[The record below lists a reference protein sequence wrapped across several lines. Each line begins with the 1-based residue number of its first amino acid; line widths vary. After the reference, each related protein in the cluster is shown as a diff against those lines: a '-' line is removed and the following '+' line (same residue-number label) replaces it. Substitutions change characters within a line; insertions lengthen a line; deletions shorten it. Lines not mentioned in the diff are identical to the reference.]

1 MAIYINGSACISH
14 FNTLDENFFFE
25 DVSPVPTSNQ
35 LQATEP
41 DYKEYIQPVNL
52 LRRMSHVV
60 KMGVS
65 AALQSIKNSNTEKV
79 EAIVIGTGI
88 GCYEDTDKFLR
99 SLIENNEELLTPT
112 SFIQSTHNTV
122 AGQIALMIKCYGY
135 NFTYVHQNLSFE
147 YALLDAMMLLND
159 KEENNII
166 VGGIDETTHSLLELF
181 TRAGHVKKNEE
192 LEPVWTAKNKGYVLG
207 EGASIFNLSSI
218 KSVGNRV
225 EINGIKCLQQ
235 VYDSSELMKETIAFL
250 SEQKIDITDID
261 LILSGN
267 CGDALMDKKIAN
279 FNNEINLPI
288 GYFKNL
294 CGEYFTSSGFAVW
307 LATKIVEKQSVPQT
321 ILPNKIEFKKLKRIL
336 IVNHYH
342 DKEYSLICI
351 SAC

>member
-1 MAIYINGSACISH
+1 MAIFINGSACISH
-14 FNTLDENFFFE
+14 FNTLDGNYFFE
-25 DVSPVPTSNQ
+25 DMSTTPTSNQ
-35 LQATEP
+35 LNATVP

-65 AALQSIKNSNTEKV
+65 AALQSIKNSETDKV
-79 EAIVIGTGI
+79 DAIIVGTGI
-88 GCYEDTDKFLR
+88 GCSEDTDKFLR

-147 YALLDAMMLLND
+147 YAMLDAMMLLND
-159 KEENNII
+159 KEETNVL
-166 VGGIDETTHSLLELF
+166 VGGIDETTNSLFQLF
-181 TRAGHVKKNEE
+181 NGAGHIKNIEE

-207 EGASIFNLSSI
+207 EGASLFNLNQVKSSGTYSEI
-218 KSVGNRV
+218 K
-225 EINGIKCLQQ
+225 GIKCLQK
-235 VYDSSELMKETIAFL
+235 VENPVVLIETTKKFL
-250 SEQKIDITDID
+250 SGLNLNLTDID
-261 LILSGN
+261 LVLSGN
-267 CGDALMDKKIAN
+267 CGDALMDKKITE
-279 FNNEINLPI
+279 FNNAINLPI

-307 LATKIVEKQSVPQT
+307 LASQIIKKQQIPQA
-321 ILPNKIEFKKLKRIL
+321 ILSNPTAFKKLNHIL

-342 DKEYSLICI
+342 DQEYSLICI